1 MFRITIFYVL
11 MLSLFLGVLG
21 CAAQEKTQKK
31 WYKGNLHAHSY
42 WSDGDEFPEMIM
54 DWYREN
60 NYNFTVLSD
69 HNTLNEGDKWIS
81 ISEKEYLQKGFQNY
95 LGKFGESWV
104 NYKIDSL
111 DRIRVKLKTYQ
122 EYQSLFN
129 EKDKFL
135 VIPSEEL
142 TMYFEKKP
150 IHINATNIQQKI
162 DPKKGAD
169 VASIIQNN
177 IDAIL
182 DQRKELS
189 VPIMPHLN
197 HPNFGYGVSVED
209 LKKVRNLK
217 FFEVYNGH
225 PLVNNYG
232 DATRLSV
239 EAMWDVLNI
248 DYLQNNKA
256 LLFGIAADDSH
267 HYHQFDKNYS
277 NAGRGWVMVL
287 AESLHAESIISA
299 MEKGAFYASTGVVLK
314 KAEVNNKKLY
324 IEIAAEENV
333 TYEIQFIGVK
343 KNAQKAEIISTT
355 KGLKAELAITDDYLF
370 VRAKIISSRTNQ
382 NFFDETEYEKAWTQP
397 LIPIVQ

>member
-1 MFRITIFYVL
+1 MFRLTVFFVL
-11 MLSLFLGVLG
+11 TASLFLGVSG
-21 CAAQEKTQKK
+21 CAVQKNSEKQ

-54 DWYREN
+54 DWYKVN

-81 ISEKEYLQKGFQNY
+81 ISEKEYLQQGFQNY
-95 LGKFGESWV
+95 LDKFGKSWV

-111 DRIRVKLKTYQ
+111 DRIQVKLKTYE

-129 EKDKFL
+129 EKGKFL
-135 VIPSEEL
+135 LIPSEEL

-162 DPKKGAD
+162 DPKRGVD

-182 DQRKELS
+182 DQRKELG
-189 VPIMPHLN
+189 VPIMPHVN

-209 LKKVRNLK
+209 LKKVSNLK

-225 PLVNNYG
+225 PLVHNYG
-232 DATRLSV
+232 DSTRLSV
-239 EAMWDVLNI
+239 EAMWDILNI
-248 DYLQNNKA
+248 DYLHHNKP

-287 AESLHAESIISA
+287 ADSLKAESIIAA
-299 MEKGAFYASTGVVLK
+299 MEKGGFYASTGVVLK
-314 KAEVNNKKLY
+314 KVEVNHKKLH
-324 IEIAAEENV
+324 IEIAAEEHV
-333 TYEIQFIGVK
+333 DYEIQFIGVK
-343 KNAQKAEIISTT
+343 KNSTEAEIISTT
-355 KGLKAELAITDDYLF
+355 KALKAELAITDDYLF
-370 VRAKIISSRTNQ
+370 VRAKIISNKTNQ

-397 LIPIVQ
+397 LKSIVQ